1 MGGPAAELF
10 QAIKTGDRGTVERL
24 VAAQPGLAEAR
35 EAGGVSAVLTALYH
49 GKREIAVL
57 LLARKPRLDVFEAAA
72 AGEAGRVQELI
83 DGDPT
88 LAGAFASDGFTPLGL
103 AAFFKRPDVVKVL
116 LERGADP
123 APPSANPQA
132 FTALHS
138 AAASDAGTRD
148 MAIVR
153 ALVEAGAPVNARSG
167 SGTTPLHTAAF
178 LGDTEVA
185 LLLLSRGADPRVAS
199 QDGKT
204 PIDLARAQGHAE
216 LAELMERQ
224 AAR

>member
-1 MGGPAAELF
+1 VSAELF
-10 QAIKTGDRGTVERL
+10 EAIKRGARMTVDSL
-24 VAAQPGLAEAR
+24 LAADPSLAEAR
-35 EAGGVSAVLTALYH
+35 EPDGTSAVLTSLYY
-49 GKREIAVL
+49 GKPEICVL
-57 LLARKPRLDVFEAAA
+57 LLARKPRLDIFEAAA
-72 AGEAGRVQELI
+72 T
-83 DGDPT
+83 GDLDRT
-88 LAGAFASDGFTPLGL
+88 RQLLAEDPARANAFASDGFHPIGL
-103 AAFFKRPDVVKVL
+103 AAFFKRREVVDLL

-178 LGDTEVA
+178 LGDADVA
-185 LLLLSRGADPRVAS
+185 ELLLSRGGDPRIAS
-199 QDGKT
+199 NDGKT
-204 PIDLARAQGHAE
+204 PIDLAREKGHTE
-216 LAELMERQ
+216 LAERMERG
-224 AAR
+224 

>member
-1 MGGPAAELF
+1 MSAELF
-10 QAIKTGDRGTVERL
+10 EAIKRGARATVDSL
-24 VAAQPGLAEAR
+24 LAADPGLAEAR
-35 EAGGVSAVLTALYH
+35 EPDGTSAVLTSLYY
-49 GKREIAVL
+49 GKPEICVL
-57 LLARKPRLDVFEAAA
+57 LLARKPRLDIFEAAA
-72 AGEAGRVQELI
+72 T
-83 DGDPT
+83 GDLERTRKLLDEDPSR
-88 LAGAFASDGFTPLGL
+88 ANGFADDGFHPLGL
-103 AAFFKRPDVVKVL
+103 AAFFKRPEVARLL

-138 AAASDAGTRD
+138 AVASDAGTRD

-178 LGDTEVA
+178 LGDTEVVE
-185 LLLLSRGADPRVAS
+185 LLLSRGADPRIAS
-199 QDGKT
+199 KDGKT
-204 PIDLARAQGHAE
+204 PIDLARTQGHAE
-216 LAELMERQ
+216 LGELMERQ